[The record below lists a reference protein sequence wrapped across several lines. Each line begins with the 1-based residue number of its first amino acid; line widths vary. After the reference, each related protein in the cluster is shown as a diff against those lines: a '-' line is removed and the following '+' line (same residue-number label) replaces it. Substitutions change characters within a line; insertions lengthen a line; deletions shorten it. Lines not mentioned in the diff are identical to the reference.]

1 MAKHHVAAKCFT
13 LSRHAMGSSSRFESC
28 TPGRA
33 CPQSNSENQIA
44 MPGGHQPRLTK
55 LLDFPD
61 MELVAGRAFEHLV
74 TNARSRRLYYLPS
87 QDEALS
93 FVSPC

>member
-1 MAKHHVAAKCFT
+1 
-13 LSRHAMGSSSRFESC
+13 
-28 TPGRA
+28 
-33 CPQSNSENQIA
+33 

-61 MELVAGRAFEHLV
+61 IELVAGRAFEHLV